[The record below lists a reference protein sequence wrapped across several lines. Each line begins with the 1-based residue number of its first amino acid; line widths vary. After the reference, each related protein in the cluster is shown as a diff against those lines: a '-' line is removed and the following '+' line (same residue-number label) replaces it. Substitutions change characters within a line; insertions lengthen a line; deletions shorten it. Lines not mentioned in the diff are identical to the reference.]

1 MSEKNYAGKNWHTSM
16 YKRSAYGKIV
26 KNGEG
31 FIGEQSAAEM
41 WVNDDDVDSF
51 EISCTSTCNDKW
63 LSSGENKNYGK

>member
-1 MSEKNYAGKNWHTSM
+1 M

-41 WVNDDDVDSF
+41 
-51 EISCTSTCNDKW
+51 
-63 LSSGENKNYGK
+63 